1 MQKLLTIS
9 SLLFFCAAALAQAP
23 QGINYQGVARG
34 LDVQPISNK
43 YISVRISVVKGSANG
58 EIEYEEIHEIKTNT
72 FGLFTLV
79 IGKGEPTAGSFNF
92 IGWTEGNKWLQIELD
107 ENGGRNFKLMGS
119 QQLMSV
125 PYALY
130 AERAGNGYEAGNGI
144 SIANNMITN
153 TGDGDNSATNELI
166 TAVELAGSNL
176 RITDAGGTKEVD
188 LSTLGGAAQNLTS
201 VLAQGSSAGN
211 QTISN
216 LGGPINA
223 LDAANKSYV
232 DNLDAADGDKSATNE
247 IQSLSTQ
254 NVDPNTRSLS
264 ISSGNTINVNVA
276 DADASSTNEAQI
288 LSRTGNN
295 VTLSQVSGTGGG
307 TVSIDDADA
316 NPVNEAQTLSKTG
329 AVVSLTNVSGSGGGS
344 FTLNDDSN
352 TNEAQTL
359 SKSGAVIS
367 LTNVS
372 GTGGGSVT
380 LNDDSNTNEAQS
392 ISRTGSNV
400 TLTQANGAGGGTFSI
415 DDADANATN
424 EAQTISKTGAV
435 ISLSNVS
442 GVGGGS
448 VTLNDDGNTNEAQSI
463 SRTGS
468 NVTMTQANG
477 VGGGTFSIDD
487 ADANATNEAQTLS
500 RTGSNISLTA
510 VSGTGG
516 GTVSVN
522 DADFDPTN
530 EIQNLSQV
538 MAQGNS
544 AGNAAITNLAN
555 PTNPQDA
562 ATKNYVDAADAVLS
576 SRIANTF
583 AFKANYNHTHT
594 APVTQVVTIE
604 SEVFDSFSVV
614 TGNSFT
620 TPENGVYHF
629 TVSGTSSLGGIAMQ
643 LRITPT
649 VGPVQ
654 TIDIKRQLGYP
665 LSSII
670 NYYDSTILLLNTGDV
685 VELIVSSGIVG
696 ETVTGVFY
704 GFKL

>member
-1 MQKLLTIS
+1 MRKLFTIS
-9 SLLFFCAAALAQAP
+9 SLFFFCATALAQAP

-34 LDVQPISNK
+34 LDGQPIAQTD
-43 YISVRISVVKGSANG
+43 ISVRISVLKGSANG
-58 EIEYEEIHEIKTNT
+58 EIEYEEVHEIKTNT

-176 RITDAGGTKEVD
+176 RITDAGGTKQVD
-188 LSTLGGAAQNLTS
+188 LSTLGGAAQNLNS
-201 VLAQGSSAGN
+201 VLAQGNNAGN
-211 QTISN
+211 QSITNLATPSN
-216 LGGPINA
+216 PS
-223 LDAANKSYV
+223 DAANKSYV
-232 DNLDAADGDKSATNE
+232 DNLDATDNDKSATNE
-247 IQSLSTQ
+247 IQSIATQ
-254 NVDPNTRSLS
+254 NVDANTRSLS
-264 ISSGNTINVNVA
+264 ISLGNTINVSVA
-276 DADASSTNEAQI
+276 DADASSTNEAQS
-288 LSRTGNN
+288 LSRTGTN

-352 TNEAQTL
+352 TNEAQSISRTGSNVTL
-359 SKSGAVIS
+359 TQANGAGGGTFSVDDADANATNEAQTISKIGAVIS
-367 LTNVS
+367 LSNVS
-372 GTGGGSVT
+372 GAGGGSVT

-400 TLTQANGAGGGTFSI
+400 TMTQANGA
-415 DDADANATN
+415 
-424 EAQTISKTGAV
+424 
-435 ISLSNVS
+435 
-442 GVGGGS
+442 
-448 VTLNDDGNTNEAQSI
+448 
-463 SRTGS
+463 
-468 NVTMTQANG
+468 
-477 VGGGTFSIDD
+477 GGGTFSIDD

-500 RTGSNISLTA
+500 RTGSNISLTTVA
-510 VSGTGG
+510 GTGG

-522 DADFDPTN
+522 DADFDPGN

-538 MAQGNS
+538 MIQGNS
-544 AGNAAITNLAN
+544 AGNTAITNLAN
-555 PTNPQDA
+555 PTNAQDA

-576 SRIANTF
+576 SRIANTY
-583 AFKANYNHTHT
+583 AFKANYNHTHS

-604 SEVFDSFSVV
+604 SEVFDTFSVLS
-614 TGNSFT
+614 GNSFT
-620 TPENGVYHF
+620 APENGVYQF

-643 LRITPT
+643 LRVTPT
-649 VGPVQ
+649 AGPAQ

-670 NYYDSTILLLNTGDV
+670 NYYDSTIVLLNAGDV
-685 VELIVSSGIVG
+685 VEMIVNSGLVG